1 MTCALGRTLSS
12 TFGGGPSGSELL
24 QRGISETLTVFGL
37 APKGSISYVPVT
49 QLNTKRCCTACTG
62 SQIEKTWLLTW
73 PTSKIILIYAD
84 HNMTFVSSRDTKM
97 GINWNTM

>member
-37 APKGSISYVPVT
+37 APKGSIAYLPVA
-49 QLNTKRCCTACTG
+49 QLIDTKRCCTTVRAG
-62 SQIEKTWLLTW
+62 DVLNNFAHIRYNIRPL
-73 PTSKIILIYAD
+73 
-84 HNMTFVSSRDTKM
+84 
-97 GINWNTM
+97 